1 MQGQTLL
8 ECWAD
13 SAGMLEGTLMVG
25 GIHSAEL
32 RIVSA
37 DDATTVDLDMIQGL
51 WTTEQ
56 YLRITNNTRWL
67 LEFTDGKLEV
77 LPMPTEKHQAIL
89 GFLFVALLT
98 FLQPRGGKVF
108 FAPLRLRLSEGKFRE
123 PDLLLMLDAQDPRA
137 HNAYWLGAD
146 LVVEIVSPADPERDT
161 VVKRGDYADA
171 QIPEYW
177 IVNPA
182 DQTVTVLR
190 LDGEQYTEHGVF
202 RRGEAVKSVL
212 LENFSMA
219 VSDILDA
226 H

>member
-1 MQGQTLL
+1 
-8 ECWAD
+8 
-13 SAGMLEGTLMVG
+13 MVA

-37 DDATTVDLDMIQGL
+37 DDATTVDLNMIQGL

-56 YLRITNNTRWL
+56 YLRITENSRWL

-89 GFLFVALLT
+89 GFLYVTLLT

-108 FAPLRLRLSEGKFRE
+108 FAPLRLRLSEGIFRE

-137 HNAYWLGAD
+137 QNAYWLGAD
-146 LVVEIVSPADPERDT
+146 LVLEIVSPDDPERDT
-161 VVKRGDYADA
+161 VVKRADYANA
-171 QIPEYW
+171 HIPEYW

-190 LDGEQYTEHGVF
+190 LDGKQYVEHGVF
-202 RRGEAVKSVL
+202 RRGEAVTSVL
-212 LENFSMA
+212 LENFSVA